1 MYNGVSFTLG
11 KMRNEGVN
19 FSNLSIMMTHSN
31 TISVI
36 RVTIRFAKH
45 TVIPYKT

>member
-19 FSNLSIMMTHSN
+19 FSNLSNMMTHSN

-36 RVTIRFAKH
+36 RFTIRFAKH